1 MYKKVNIWLDLLG
14 LFTKGF
20 NKEFYI
26 REVNKLLKISPRT
39 AQLILEFL
47 ESESVLESEIKGKI
61 RVYRLRNNQVSKEYV
76 MLAEIH
82 KRIKLLKNNPIIKE
96 VAGKIN
102 PLIKGIGIIF
112 GSYAKGLNHKDSDLD
127 LFIIGDCE
135 EKEIKKIG
143 ISYNVEIN
151 IIKYSK
157 NILREKISRDFL
169 IKEVLKDHV
178 IIKGLEEL
186 IREVY
191 YLILF

>member
-1 MYKKVNIWLDLLG
+1 LDLLG